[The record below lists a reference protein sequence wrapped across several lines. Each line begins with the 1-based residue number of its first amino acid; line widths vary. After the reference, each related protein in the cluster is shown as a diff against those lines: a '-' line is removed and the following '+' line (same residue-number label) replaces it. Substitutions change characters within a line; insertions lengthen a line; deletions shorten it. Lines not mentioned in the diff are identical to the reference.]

1 MSDTS
6 KADNISPEYTGKET
20 DPDTKVSVWV
30 LTPALGTSFDVLWFK
45 THDEAMEH
53 VEDNYHDLHDLLYE
67 ATKDGWG
74 EITIR
79 IERREVTA
87 EDAAGVFGE

>member
-1 MSDTS
+1 MSGTN
-6 KADNISPEYTGKET
+6 KTGEPAAEYTGQET
-20 DPDTKVSVWV
+20 DPDAKVSVWV
-30 LTPALGTSFDVLWFK
+30 LTPALGTSFDEVWFK
-45 THDEAMEH
+45 THDDAMEH
-53 VEDNYHDLHDLLYE
+53 VDDNDHDLHELLYE

>member
-6 KADNISPEYTGKET
+6 KADHIAPEYAGQET
-20 DPDTKVSVWV
+20 DPDAKVSVWV
-30 LTPALGTSFDVLWFK
+30 LTPALGTSYDSLWFK
-45 THDEAMEH
+45 THDDAMEH
-53 VEDNYHDLHDLLYE
+53 VDDNDYDLHELLYE